1 MKTELREKIMDVALD
16 HIAKVNAEP
25 DIEMENQD
33 AYDAWIRLNDDW
45 EVNIHEGNFGFK
57 NPSTMSRKE
66 KDSSKFEW
74 YCSAYPVEIDG
85 AMVSKATLHNMAYIE
100 GLSLEIGCRVEVIR
114 SGEII
119 PRIVRRVW

>member
-33 AYDAWIRLNDDW
+33 AYDAWIRLTDDW

-85 AMVSKATLHNMAYIE
+85 DGFEYVNTANGEHIFKYKKE
-100 GLSLEIGCRVEVIR
+100 GKVTFITDQ
-114 SGEII
+114 
-119 PRIVRRVW
+119 